1 MSASV
6 SRPLPHAPSARS
18 LLERSRTLIEP
29 GYRGAVDL
37 LPSPVRRVIG
47 YHAGWWDAD
56 GHAADGGGKAIRPAL
71 VLAAASTL
79 GTRAPETVVTAAV
92 TAAGVAVEMVH
103 DFSLLHDDVMDR
115 DTTRRHRPAAWTVF
129 GTGQA
134 IVAGDLLL
142 ATALGHLP
150 GAASGDVPAPFA
162 RDARAVLSDAVVRLC
177 AGQSLDLRFEQRSR
191 VTLDECLKMSDGK
204 TAALLEASC
213 RLGALAGGADP
224 QTAASLAAFGRHL
237 GIAFQLVDDVLGIW
251 GDPAVTGKPAGSDLA
266 SRKKSL
272 PVVAAL
278 HSKNNAAA
286 ELAELFGAPAELSEG
301 ELARAAGLVE
311 QAGGR
316 AWAELE
322 TRRRLTAAFT
332 ALDHAAIPAERQA
345 GLRALASLL
354 ATRDR

>member
-6 SRPLPHAPSARS
+6 SSPLPHAPSARP
-18 LLERSRTLIEP
+18 LLERSRALVEP

-47 YHAGWWDAD
+47 YHAGWWDVD
-56 GHAADGGGKAIRPAL
+56 GRAADGGGKAIRPAL
-71 VLAAASTL
+71 VLAAASAL
-79 GTRAPETVVTAAV
+79 GTEPSEAAV

-115 DTTRRHRPAAWTVF
+115 DMTRRHRPAAWTVF

-150 GAASGDVPAPFA
+150 GPAAGAVPAPFA

-177 AGQSLDLRFEQRSR
+177 AGQSLDLRFERRAR
-191 VTLDECLKMSDGK
+191 VTLDECLRMSDGK

-224 QTAASLAAFGRHL
+224 QAASSLAAFGRHL
-237 GIAFQLVDDVLGIW
+237 GIAFQLKDDLLGIW
-251 GDPAVTGKPAGSDLA
+251 GDPAVTGKPAGSDLS

-278 HSKNNAAA
+278 HSKNTAAG
-286 ELAELFGAPAELSEG
+286 ELAELFSAPAELSEG
-301 ELARAAGLVE
+301 EVARAAQLVE

-322 TRRRLTAAFT
+322 ARRRLTAAFT
-332 ALDHAAIPAERQA
+332 ALDHAAIPAEHQSE
-345 GLRALASLL
+345 LRALASLL
-354 ATRDR
+354 AARDR